1 MRFYSTREKN
11 PAARLFSLKE
21 AAVMGLAPD
30 GGLFM
35 PERIPQV
42 DMKRIEEL
50 SSRSFPEMAAY
61 LASLFFDEFS
71 ESQLLEVC
79 RAAFDFPIPL
89 KCVSAA
95 QSASA
100 APSASFASAAY
111 ACATVSLQQ
120 SLSTPAL
127 YTLELFHGPTF
138 AFKDVGARFMGQML
152 GRLADK
158 EKRINVLV
166 ATSGD
171 TGSAVAQ
178 GFWGVE
184 GVDVTI
190 LFPKGKVSPF
200 QESQMTTLGKNIH
213 PVAVEGCFDDCQRM
227 VKELLGD
234 KEFSARHSLTSAN
247 SINILRWI
255 PQSFYYFWG
264 YCQWMRATGQPLSA
278 AQSQTAQQPLAA
290 AHQPQAA
297 QPQAAAQLPQAGQS
311 QAAAQQPQ
319 AGQSQAGQSQ
329 AAAQLPLA
337 AAHQPQTAQPQAA
350 QSQAAAHHP
359 QAAQPASPVGPVVV
373 VPSGNYGNIAAGM
386 LAKKMGLPIRSFIA
400 VSNANDTFPR
410 LLSSGV
416 YEPHTTIPTIANAMD
431 VSAPSNYER
440 IMNLYS
446 APESAPISASVSAPK
461 SAAESALEALRKEVL
476 GFSCSDTLIKAGIAE
491 QYSKYGYL
499 PCPHSST
506 GYLLASQARIEGFWL
521 STAHYA
527 KFINVI
533 SDALGKEMPLI
544 EPFATISRQKG
555 ESITIEAQTDQL
567 RALFETAR

>member
-89 KCVSAA
+89 KCVSAE
-95 QSASA
+95 S
-100 APSASFASAAY
+100 
-111 ACATVSLQQ
+111 
-120 SLSTPAL
+120 AL

-264 YCQWMRATGQPLSA
+264 YCQWMRATGQSLSA
-278 AQSQTAQQPLAA
+278 AQSQAAAHQPLAA

-297 QPQAAAQLPQAGQS
+297 QPL
-311 QAAAQQPQ
+311 
-319 AGQSQAGQSQ
+319 
-329 AAAQLPLA
+329 
-337 AAHQPQTAQPQAA
+337 AA
-350 QSQAAAHHP
+350 QSQAA
-359 QAAQPASPVGPVVV
+359 QSLSAAQQPLALQPASPVGPVVV

-410 LLSSGV
+410 LL
-416 YEPHTTIPTIANAMD
+416 
-431 VSAPSNYER
+431 
-440 IMNLYS
+440 
-446 APESAPISASVSAPK
+446 
-461 SAAESALEALRKEVL
+461 
-476 GFSCSDTLIKAGIAE
+476 
-491 QYSKYGYL
+491 
-499 PCPHSST
+499 
-506 GYLLASQARIEGFWL
+506 
-521 STAHYA
+521 
-527 KFINVI
+527 
-533 SDALGKEMPLI
+533 
-544 EPFATISRQKG
+544 
-555 ESITIEAQTDQL
+555 
-567 RALFETAR
+567 

>member
-21 AAVMGLAPD
+21 AAIMGLAPD

-42 DMKRIEEL
+42 DMKKIEEL

-89 KCVSAA
+89 KCVSAE
-95 QSASA
+95 S
-100 APSASFASAAY
+100 
-111 ACATVSLQQ
+111 
-120 SLSTPAL
+120 AL
-127 YTLELFHGPTF
+127 YTLELFHGTTF

-264 YCQWMRATGQPLSA
+264 YCQWMRATGQSLSA
-278 AQSQTAQQPLAA
+278 AQ
-290 AHQPQAA
+290 
-297 QPQAAAQLPQAGQS
+297 QPQAAAQQ
-311 QAAAQQPQ
+311 
-319 AGQSQAGQSQ
+319 
-329 AAAQLPLA
+329 PLA

-446 APESAPISASVSAPK
+446 AAESAPISAPISAPVSAPK

-499 PCPHSST
+499 ACPHSST

>member
-71 ESQLLEVC
+71 ENQLLEVC
-79 RAAFDFPIPL
+79 KAAFDFPIPL
-89 KCVSAA
+89 KCVSAE
-95 QSASA
+95 S
-100 APSASFASAAY
+100 
-111 ACATVSLQQ
+111 
-120 SLSTPAL
+120 AL

-264 YCQWMRATGQPLSA
+264 YCQWMRATSQSLST
-278 AQSQTAQQPLAA
+278 AQSQAP
-290 AHQPQAA
+290 
-297 QPQAAAQLPQAGQS
+297 QS
-311 QAAAQQPQ
+311 QAA
-319 AGQSQAGQSQ
+319 QSQAGQSQ
-329 AAAQLPLA
+329 AAAQQHLA

-350 QSQAAAHHP
+350 QSQAAQQPLVAAHQPQAAQP

-446 APESAPISASVSAPK
+446 APESAPISASVSAPT

-499 PCPHSST
+499 ACPHSST

>member
-21 AAVMGLAPD
+21 AAIMGLAPD

-89 KCVSAA
+89 KCVSAE
-95 QSASA
+95 S
-100 APSASFASAAY
+100 
-111 ACATVSLQQ
+111 
-120 SLSTPAL
+120 AL

-264 YCQWMRATGQPLSA
+264 YCQWMRATGQSLS
-278 AQSQTAQQPLAA
+278 
-290 AHQPQAA
+290 
-297 QPQAAAQLPQAGQS
+297 
-311 QAAAQQPQ
+311 
-319 AGQSQAGQSQ
+319 
-329 AAAQLPLA
+329 
-337 AAHQPQTAQPQAA
+337 AA

-446 APESAPISASVSAPK
+446 APEYAPISASVSAPK

-499 PCPHSST
+499 ACPHSST

>member
-89 KCVSAA
+89 KCVSAE
-95 QSASA
+95 S
-100 APSASFASAAY
+100 
-111 ACATVSLQQ
+111 
-120 SLSTPAL
+120 AL

-264 YCQWMRATGQPLSA
+264 YCQWMRATGQP
-278 AQSQTAQQPLAA
+278 
-290 AHQPQAA
+290 
-297 QPQAAAQLPQAGQS
+297 
-311 QAAAQQPQ
+311 
-319 AGQSQAGQSQ
+319 
-329 AAAQLPLA
+329 
-337 AAHQPQTAQPQAA
+337 QAA

-461 SAAESALEALRKEVL
+461 SAAESALEALRNEVL

-499 PCPHSST
+499 ACPHSST

-555 ESITIEAQTDQL
+555 ESITIEAQTEQL

>member
-89 KCVSAA
+89 KCVSAE
-95 QSASA
+95 S
-100 APSASFASAAY
+100 
-111 ACATVSLQQ
+111 
-120 SLSTPAL
+120 AL

-264 YCQWMRATGQPLSA
+264 YCQWMRATGQSLSA
-278 AQSQTAQQPLAA
+278 AQQPLAA

-297 QPQAAAQLPQAGQS
+297 QS
-311 QAAAQQPQ
+311 QAAV
-319 AGQSQAGQSQ
+319 
-329 AAAQLPLA
+329 
-337 AAHQPQTAQPQAA
+337 HQHQT
-350 QSQAAAHHP
+350 
-359 QAAQPASPVGPVVV
+359 AQPASPVGPVVV

-461 SAAESALEALRKEVL
+461 SAAESALEALRNEVL

-499 PCPHSST
+499 ACPHSST

>member
-95 QSASA
+95 SSVSA
-100 APSASFASAAY
+100 AQFASAAC
-111 ACATVSLQQ
+111 ACATASLQQ

-278 AQSQTAQQPLAA
+278 AQSQAAQQPLAA
-290 AHQPQAA
+290 AHQPQ
-297 QPQAAAQLPQAGQS
+297 
-311 QAAAQQPQ
+311 
-319 AGQSQAGQSQ
+319 
-329 AAAQLPLA
+329 
-337 AAHQPQTAQPQAA
+337 T
-350 QSQAAAHHP
+350 
-359 QAAQPASPVGPVVV
+359 AQPASPVGPVVV

-446 APESAPISASVSAPK
+446 APESAVESDQNSDP
-461 SAAESALEALRKEVL
+461 ESALEALRKEVL

-491 QYSKYGYL
+491 QYRKYGYL
-499 PCPHSST
+499 ACPHSST

-544 EPFATISRQKG
+544 EPFATISRQRG

>member
-21 AAVMGLAPD
+21 AAIMGLAPD

-89 KCVSAA
+89 KCVSAE

-100 APSASFASAAY
+100 APSASFASAAC
-111 ACATVSLQQ
+111 ACATASLQQ

-278 AQSQTAQQPLAA
+278 AQSQAAQQPLAA

-297 QPQAAAQLPQAGQS
+297 QPQAAQS
-311 QAAAQQPQ
+311 QAAAQQP
-319 AGQSQAGQSQ
+319 
-329 AAAQLPLA
+329 LVL
-337 AAHQPQTAQPQAA
+337 
-350 QSQAAAHHP
+350 
-359 QAAQPASPVGPVVV
+359 QPASPVGPVVV

-431 VSAPSNYER
+431 VRAPSNYER

-446 APESAPISASVSAPK
+446 APEFAPISASVSAPK

-499 PCPHSST
+499 ACPHSST

-555 ESITIEAQTDQL
+555 ESITIEAQTEQL

>member
-1 MRFYSTREKN
+1 
-11 PAARLFSLKE
+11 
-21 AAVMGLAPD
+21 MGLAPD

-79 RAAFDFPIPL
+79 RAVFDFPIPL
-89 KCVSAA
+89 KCVSAE
-95 QSASA
+95 S
-100 APSASFASAAY
+100 
-111 ACATVSLQQ
+111 
-120 SLSTPAL
+120 AL

-278 AQSQTAQQPLAA
+278 AQSQAAQSQAAAQQHLAA
-290 AHQPQAA
+290 AHQPQTA
-297 QPQAAAQLPQAGQS
+297 
-311 QAAAQQPQ
+311 
-319 AGQSQAGQSQ
+319 
-329 AAAQLPLA
+329 
-337 AAHQPQTAQPQAA
+337 QPQTAQPQAA

-446 APESAPISASVSAPK
+446 APK
-461 SAAESALEALRKEVL
+461 SAVGSDQNSHPEYALEALRKEVL

-499 PCPHSST
+499 ACPHSST

-567 RALFETAR
+567 RALFETAQ

>member
-1 MRFYSTREKN
+1 
-11 PAARLFSLKE
+11 
-21 AAVMGLAPD
+21 MGLAPD

-89 KCVSAA
+89 KCVSAE
-95 QSASA
+95 S
-100 APSASFASAAY
+100 
-111 ACATVSLQQ
+111 
-120 SLSTPAL
+120 AL

-264 YCQWMRATGQPLSA
+264 YCQWMRATGQSLSA
-278 AQSQTAQQPLAA
+278 AQSQAAAHQPLAA
-290 AHQPQAA
+290 AHQPQAT
-297 QPQAAAQLPQAGQS
+297 QPQAAQS

-319 AGQSQAGQSQ
+319 A
-329 AAAQLPLA
+329 
-337 AAHQPQTAQPQAA
+337 
-350 QSQAAAHHP
+350 
-359 QAAQPASPVGPVVV
+359 AQPASLVGPVVV

-446 APESAPISASVSAPK
+446 APESAPISAPISAPVSAPK

-499 PCPHSST
+499 ACPHSST

>member
-79 RAAFDFPIPL
+79 KAAFDFPIPL
-89 KCVSAA
+89 KCVSAE
-95 QSASA
+95 S
-100 APSASFASAAY
+100 
-111 ACATVSLQQ
+111 
-120 SLSTPAL
+120 AL

-264 YCQWMRATGQPLSA
+264 YCQWMRATGQSLSA
-278 AQSQTAQQPLAA
+278 AQSQAAAHQPLAA

-297 QPQAAAQLPQAGQS
+297 QPL
-311 QAAAQQPQ
+311 
-319 AGQSQAGQSQ
+319 
-329 AAAQLPLA
+329 
-337 AAHQPQTAQPQAA
+337 AA
-350 QSQAAAHHP
+350 QSQAA
-359 QAAQPASPVGPVVV
+359 QSLSAAQQPLALQPASPVGPVVV

-446 APESAPISASVSAPK
+446 APESASISASVSAPISAPVSAPK

-499 PCPHSST
+499 ACPHSST

>member
-21 AAVMGLAPD
+21 AAIMGLAPD

-79 RAAFDFPIPL
+79 RAAFNFPIPL

-95 QSASA
+95 S
-100 APSASFASAAY
+100 
-111 ACATVSLQQ
+111 
-120 SLSTPAL
+120 AL

-264 YCQWMRATGQPLSA
+264 YCQWMRATGQSLSA
-278 AQSQTAQQPLAA
+278 AQSQAAQQPHAA

-297 QPQAAAQLPQAGQS
+297 QS
-311 QAAAQQPQ
+311 QAAV
-319 AGQSQAGQSQ
+319 
-329 AAAQLPLA
+329 
-337 AAHQPQTAQPQAA
+337 HQHQT
-350 QSQAAAHHP
+350 
-359 QAAQPASPVGPVVV
+359 AQPASPVGPVVV

-446 APESAPISASVSAPK
+446 APESAPVSAPK

-499 PCPHSST
+499 ACPHSST

>member
-79 RAAFDFPIPL
+79 KAAFDFPIPL

-95 QSASA
+95 PSASA
-100 APSASFASAAY
+100 AC
-111 ACATVSLQQ
+111 ACATASLQR

-264 YCQWMRATGQPLSA
+264 YCQWMRATGQSLSA

-297 QPQAAAQLPQAGQS
+297 QPQTA
-311 QAAAQQPQ
+311 QPQ
-319 AGQSQAGQSQ
+319 
-329 AAAQLPLA
+329 A
-337 AAHQPQTAQPQAA
+337 AAHQHQAA

-461 SAAESALEALRKEVL
+461 SAAESALEALRNEVL

-499 PCPHSST
+499 ACPHSST

-555 ESITIEAQTDQL
+555 ESITIEAQTEQL

>member
-1 MRFYSTREKN
+1 
-11 PAARLFSLKE
+11 
-21 AAVMGLAPD
+21 MGLAPD

-89 KCVSAA
+89 KCVSAE
-95 QSASA
+95 S
-100 APSASFASAAY
+100 
-111 ACATVSLQQ
+111 
-120 SLSTPAL
+120 AL

-278 AQSQTAQQPLAA
+278 AQSQ
-290 AHQPQAA
+290 
-297 QPQAAAQLPQAGQS
+297 
-311 QAAAQQPQ
+311 
-319 AGQSQAGQSQ
+319 
-329 AAAQLPLA
+329 
-337 AAHQPQTAQPQAA
+337 AA

-446 APESAPISASVSAPK
+446 APESAPISAPK

-499 PCPHSST
+499 ACPHSST

-555 ESITIEAQTDQL
+555 ESITIKAQTDQL

>member
-1 MRFYSTREKN
+1 
-11 PAARLFSLKE
+11 
-21 AAVMGLAPD
+21 MGLAPD

-89 KCVSAA
+89 KCVSAE
-95 QSASA
+95 S
-100 APSASFASAAY
+100 
-111 ACATVSLQQ
+111 
-120 SLSTPAL
+120 AL

-234 KEFSARHSLTSAN
+234 KEFSARYSLTSAN

-264 YCQWMRATGQPLSA
+264 YCQWMRATGQSLSS
-278 AQSQTAQQPLAA
+278 AQSQAAAHQPLAA
-290 AHQPQAA
+290 AHQPQA
-297 QPQAAAQLPQAGQS
+297 
-311 QAAAQQPQ
+311 
-319 AGQSQAGQSQ
+319 
-329 AAAQLPLA
+329 
-337 AAHQPQTAQPQAA
+337 AQPQAA

-499 PCPHSST
+499 ACPHSST

>member
-21 AAVMGLAPD
+21 AAIMGLAPD

-89 KCVSAA
+89 KCVSAE
-95 QSASA
+95 S
-100 APSASFASAAY
+100 
-111 ACATVSLQQ
+111 
-120 SLSTPAL
+120 AL

-264 YCQWMRATGQPLSA
+264 YCQWMRATGQSLSS
-278 AQSQTAQQPLAA
+278 AQ
-290 AHQPQAA
+290 
-297 QPQAAAQLPQAGQS
+297 QPQAAAQQ
-311 QAAAQQPQ
+311 
-319 AGQSQAGQSQ
+319 
-329 AAAQLPLA
+329 PLA

-446 APESAPISASVSAPK
+446 AAESAPISAPN
-461 SAAESALEALRKEVL
+461 SAAESALDALRNEVL

-499 PCPHSST
+499 ACPHSST

-555 ESITIEAQTDQL
+555 ESITIEAQTEQL

>member
-21 AAVMGLAPD
+21 AAIMGLAPD

-89 KCVSAA
+89 KCVSAE
-95 QSASA
+95 S
-100 APSASFASAAY
+100 
-111 ACATVSLQQ
+111 
-120 SLSTPAL
+120 AL

-264 YCQWMRATGQPLSA
+264 YCQWMRATGQSLSA
-278 AQSQTAQQPLAA
+278 AQF
-290 AHQPQAA
+290 QAA
-297 QPQAAAQLPQAGQS
+297 QS
-311 QAAAQQPQ
+311 QA
-319 AGQSQAGQSQ
+319 
-329 AAAQLPLA
+329 
-337 AAHQPQTAQPQAA
+337 AQPQAA
-350 QSQAAAHHP
+350 QSQAAALQP
-359 QAAQPASPVGPVVV
+359 LALQPASPVGPVVV

-499 PCPHSST
+499 ACPHSST

>member
-21 AAVMGLAPD
+21 AAIMGLAPD

-89 KCVSAA
+89 KCVSAE
-95 QSASA
+95 S
-100 APSASFASAAY
+100 
-111 ACATVSLQQ
+111 
-120 SLSTPAL
+120 AL

-234 KEFSARHSLTSAN
+234 KEFSAHHSLTSAN

-264 YCQWMRATGQPLSA
+264 YCQWMRATSQSLSA
-278 AQSQTAQQPLAA
+278 AQQ
-290 AHQPQAA
+290 
-297 QPQAAAQLPQAGQS
+297 
-311 QAAAQQPQ
+311 
-319 AGQSQAGQSQ
+319 
-329 AAAQLPLA
+329 PLA
-337 AAHQPQTAQPQAA
+337 AAHQPQTAQPQAG
-350 QSQAAAHHP
+350 QSQAAAQQHL
-359 QAAQPASPVGPVVV
+359 ALQPASPVGPVVV

-446 APESAPISASVSAPK
+446 APK
-461 SAAESALEALRKEVL
+461 SAVESDQNSHPESALEALRNEVL

-491 QYSKYGYL
+491 QYRKYGYL
-499 PCPHSST
+499 ACPHSST

>member
-1 MRFYSTREKN
+1 
-11 PAARLFSLKE
+11 
-21 AAVMGLAPD
+21 MGLAPD

-89 KCVSAA
+89 KCVSAE
-95 QSASA
+95 S
-100 APSASFASAAY
+100 
-111 ACATVSLQQ
+111 
-120 SLSTPAL
+120 AL

-200 QESQMTTLGKNIH
+200 QESQITTLGKNIH

-264 YCQWMRATGQPLSA
+264 YCQWMRATGQSLSA
-278 AQSQTAQQPLAA
+278 AHQPLSA

-297 QPQAAAQLPQAGQS
+297 QSQAGQS

-319 AGQSQAGQSQ
+319 
-329 AAAQLPLA
+329 
-337 AAHQPQTAQPQAA
+337 T
-350 QSQAAAHHP
+350 
-359 QAAQPASPVGPVVV
+359 AQPASPVGPVVV

-446 APESAPISASVSAPK
+446 APK
-461 SAAESALEALRKEVL
+461 SAVESDQNSHPESALEALRKEVL

-491 QYSKYGYL
+491 QYRKYGYL
-499 PCPHSST
+499 ACPHSST

-567 RALFETAR
+567 RALFETAQ

>member
-21 AAVMGLAPD
+21 AAIMGLAPD

-89 KCVSAA
+89 KCVSAE
-95 QSASA
+95 S
-100 APSASFASAAY
+100 
-111 ACATVSLQQ
+111 
-120 SLSTPAL
+120 AL

-234 KEFSARHSLTSAN
+234 KAFSARHSLTSAN

-264 YCQWMRATGQPLSA
+264 YCQWMRATGQSLSS
-278 AQSQTAQQPLAA
+278 AQ
-290 AHQPQAA
+290 
-297 QPQAAAQLPQAGQS
+297 QPQAAAQQ
-311 QAAAQQPQ
+311 
-319 AGQSQAGQSQ
+319 
-329 AAAQLPLA
+329 PLA

-446 APESAPISASVSAPK
+446 APESASISASVSAPISAPVSAPK

-499 PCPHSST
+499 ACPHSST

>member
-89 KCVSAA
+89 KCVSAE
-95 QSASA
+95 S
-100 APSASFASAAY
+100 
-111 ACATVSLQQ
+111 
-120 SLSTPAL
+120 AL

-264 YCQWMRATGQPLSA
+264 YCQWMRATSQSLST
-278 AQSQTAQQPLAA
+278 AQSQAA
-290 AHQPQAA
+290 
-297 QPQAAAQLPQAGQS
+297 QS
-311 QAAAQQPQ
+311 QAAAQQP
-319 AGQSQAGQSQ
+319 
-329 AAAQLPLA
+329 LV

-350 QSQAAAHHP
+350 QSQAAAQQP
-359 QAAQPASPVGPVVV
+359 LALQPASPVGPVVV

-446 APESAPISASVSAPK
+446 AAESAPISAPVSAPK

-491 QYSKYGYL
+491 QYRKYGYL
-499 PCPHSST
+499 ACPHSST

>member
-95 QSASA
+95 S
-100 APSASFASAAY
+100 
-111 ACATVSLQQ
+111 
-120 SLSTPAL
+120 AL

-264 YCQWMRATGQPLSA
+264 YCQWMRATGQSLS
-278 AQSQTAQQPLAA
+278 
-290 AHQPQAA
+290 
-297 QPQAAAQLPQAGQS
+297 
-311 QAAAQQPQ
+311 
-319 AGQSQAGQSQ
+319 
-329 AAAQLPLA
+329 
-337 AAHQPQTAQPQAA
+337 AA

-461 SAAESALEALRKEVL
+461 SAAESALEALRNEVL

-499 PCPHSST
+499 ACPHSST

>member
-21 AAVMGLAPD
+21 AAIMGLAPD

-42 DMKRIEEL
+42 DMKKIEEL

-89 KCVSAA
+89 KCVSAE
-95 QSASA
+95 S
-100 APSASFASAAY
+100 
-111 ACATVSLQQ
+111 
-120 SLSTPAL
+120 AL

-264 YCQWMRATGQPLSA
+264 YCQWMRATGQPLS
-278 AQSQTAQQPLAA
+278 S
-290 AHQPQAA
+290 
-297 QPQAAAQLPQAGQS
+297 
-311 QAAAQQPQ
+311 
-319 AGQSQAGQSQ
+319 
-329 AAAQLPLA
+329 
-337 AAHQPQTAQPQAA
+337 A

-359 QAAQPASPVGPVVV
+359 QAAQPASLVGPVVV

-499 PCPHSST
+499 ACPHSST

>member
-42 DMKRIEEL
+42 DMKKIEEL

-89 KCVSAA
+89 KCVSAE
-95 QSASA
+95 S
-100 APSASFASAAY
+100 
-111 ACATVSLQQ
+111 
-120 SLSTPAL
+120 AL

-264 YCQWMRATGQPLSA
+264 YCQWMRATGQSLSA
-278 AQSQTAQQPLAA
+278 AQQPLAA
-290 AHQPQAA
+290 AHQ
-297 QPQAAAQLPQAGQS
+297 
-311 QAAAQQPQ
+311 
-319 AGQSQAGQSQ
+319 
-329 AAAQLPLA
+329 
-337 AAHQPQTAQPQAA
+337 HQAA
-350 QSQAAAHHP
+350 QSQAAAQHP

-446 APESAPISASVSAPK
+446 APESASISASVSAPISAPVSAPK

-499 PCPHSST
+499 ACPHSST

>member
-1 MRFYSTREKN
+1 
-11 PAARLFSLKE
+11 
-21 AAVMGLAPD
+21 MGLAPD

-42 DMKRIEEL
+42 DMKKIEEL

-95 QSASA
+95 S
-100 APSASFASAAY
+100 
-111 ACATVSLQQ
+111 
-120 SLSTPAL
+120 AL

-264 YCQWMRATGQPLSA
+264 YCQWMRATGQSLSS

-297 QPQAAAQLPQAGQS
+297 QPQAAQSQAGQS
-311 QAAAQQPQ
+311 QAAAQQP
-319 AGQSQAGQSQ
+319 
-329 AAAQLPLA
+329 LA
-337 AAHQPQTAQPQAA
+337 L
-350 QSQAAAHHP
+350 
-359 QAAQPASPVGPVVV
+359 QPASPVGPVVV

-461 SAAESALEALRKEVL
+461 SAAESALEALRNEVL

-499 PCPHSST
+499 ACPHSST

>member
-89 KCVSAA
+89 KCVSAE
-95 QSASA
+95 S
-100 APSASFASAAY
+100 
-111 ACATVSLQQ
+111 
-120 SLSTPAL
+120 AL

-264 YCQWMRATGQPLSA
+264 YCQWMRATGQSLS
-278 AQSQTAQQPLAA
+278 
-290 AHQPQAA
+290 
-297 QPQAAAQLPQAGQS
+297 
-311 QAAAQQPQ
+311 
-319 AGQSQAGQSQ
+319 
-329 AAAQLPLA
+329 
-337 AAHQPQTAQPQAA
+337 AA

-446 APESAPISASVSAPK
+446 APESAPISAPVSAPK

-499 PCPHSST
+499 ACPHSST

-555 ESITIEAQTDQL
+555 ESITIEAQTEQL

>member
-1 MRFYSTREKN
+1 M
-11 PAARLFSLKE
+11 
-21 AAVMGLAPD
+21 
-30 GGLFM
+30 
-35 PERIPQV
+35 
-42 DMKRIEEL
+42 
-50 SSRSFPEMAAY
+50 
-61 LASLFFDEFS
+61 
-71 ESQLLEVC
+71 
-79 RAAFDFPIPL
+79 
-89 KCVSAA
+89 
-95 QSASA
+95 
-100 APSASFASAAY
+100 
-111 ACATVSLQQ
+111 
-120 SLSTPAL
+120 
-127 YTLELFHGPTF
+127 
-138 AFKDVGARFMGQML
+138 
-152 GRLADK
+152 
-158 EKRINVLV
+158 
-166 ATSGD
+166 
-171 TGSAVAQ
+171 
-178 GFWGVE
+178 
-184 GVDVTI
+184 DVTI

-264 YCQWMRATGQPLSA
+264 YCQWMRATGQSLS
-278 AQSQTAQQPLAA
+278 T
-290 AHQPQAA
+290 
-297 QPQAAAQLPQAGQS
+297 
-311 QAAAQQPQ
+311 
-319 AGQSQAGQSQ
+319 
-329 AAAQLPLA
+329 
-337 AAHQPQTAQPQAA
+337 A

-446 APESAPISASVSAPK
+446 APK
-461 SAAESALEALRKEVL
+461 SAVESDQNSDPESALEALRKEVL

-499 PCPHSST
+499 ACPHSST

>member
-21 AAVMGLAPD
+21 AAIMGLAPD

-89 KCVSAA
+89 KCVSAE
-95 QSASA
+95 S
-100 APSASFASAAY
+100 
-111 ACATVSLQQ
+111 
-120 SLSTPAL
+120 AL

-278 AQSQTAQQPLAA
+278 AQQP
-290 AHQPQAA
+290 
-297 QPQAAAQLPQAGQS
+297 
-311 QAAAQQPQ
+311 
-319 AGQSQAGQSQ
+319 
-329 AAAQLPLA
+329 
-337 AAHQPQTAQPQAA
+337 
-350 QSQAAAHHP
+350 QAAAHHP

-446 APESAPISASVSAPK
+446 APESAPISAPVSAPK

-499 PCPHSST
+499 ACPHSST

-555 ESITIEAQTDQL
+555 ESITIEAQTEQL

>member
-79 RAAFDFPIPL
+79 RAAFDFPIPI

-95 QSASA
+95 QSASSAQSASA
-100 APSASFASAAY
+100 ASPASFASAAC
-111 ACATVSLQQ
+111 ACATASLQQ

-213 PVAVEGCFDDCQRM
+213 PVAVEGCFDDCQRI

-278 AQSQTAQQPLAA
+278 AQLPLAA

-297 QPQAAAQLPQAGQS
+297 QS
-311 QAAAQQPQ
+311 
-319 AGQSQAGQSQ
+319 
-329 AAAQLPLA
+329 
-337 AAHQPQTAQPQAA
+337 QAA
-350 QSQAAAHHP
+350 QSQAS
-359 QAAQPASPVGPVVV
+359 QPASPVGPVVV

-446 APESAPISASVSAPK
+446 APK
-461 SAAESALEALRKEVL
+461 SAVESDQNSDPESALEALRKEVL

-499 PCPHSST
+499 ACPHSST

>member
-21 AAVMGLAPD
+21 AAIMGLAPD

-89 KCVSAA
+89 KCVSAES
-95 QSASA
+95 SASAASPVSA
-100 APSASFASAAY
+100 APSASFASAAC
-111 ACATVSLQQ
+111 ACATASLQQ

-278 AQSQTAQQPLAA
+278 AQSQAAAQQPLA
-290 AHQPQAA
+290 
-297 QPQAAAQLPQAGQS
+297 L
-311 QAAAQQPQ
+311 
-319 AGQSQAGQSQ
+319 
-329 AAAQLPLA
+329 
-337 AAHQPQTAQPQAA
+337 
-350 QSQAAAHHP
+350 
-359 QAAQPASPVGPVVV
+359 QPASPVGPVVV

-446 APESAPISASVSAPK
+446 APESAPISAPVSAPK

-499 PCPHSST
+499 ACPHSST

>member
-21 AAVMGLAPD
+21 AAIMGLAPD

-95 QSASA
+95 S
-100 APSASFASAAY
+100 
-111 ACATVSLQQ
+111 
-120 SLSTPAL
+120 AL

-264 YCQWMRATGQPLSA
+264 YCQWMRATGQSLSA
-278 AQSQTAQQPLAA
+278 AQQPLAA
-290 AHQPQAA
+290 AHQPQ
-297 QPQAAAQLPQAGQS
+297 
-311 QAAAQQPQ
+311 
-319 AGQSQAGQSQ
+319 
-329 AAAQLPLA
+329 
-337 AAHQPQTAQPQAA
+337 TAQ
-350 QSQAAAHHP
+350 P

-446 APESAPISASVSAPK
+446 APESAPISAPVSAPK

-499 PCPHSST
+499 ACPHSST

>member
-89 KCVSAA
+89 KCVSAE
-95 QSASA
+95 S
-100 APSASFASAAY
+100 
-111 ACATVSLQQ
+111 
-120 SLSTPAL
+120 AL

-264 YCQWMRATGQPLSA
+264 YCQWMRATGQSLSA
-278 AQSQTAQQPLAA
+278 A
-290 AHQPQAA
+290 
-297 QPQAAAQLPQAGQS
+297 QS
-311 QAAAQQPQ
+311 QAAAQQH
-319 AGQSQAGQSQ
+319 
-329 AAAQLPLA
+329 LA
-337 AAHQPQTAQPQAA
+337 AAHRPQTAQPQAA
-350 QSQAAAHHP
+350 VHQPQAAQP

-446 APESAPISASVSAPK
+446 APESAPVSAPK
-461 SAAESALEALRKEVL
+461 SAAESALEALRNEVL

-499 PCPHSST
+499 ACPHSST

-555 ESITIEAQTDQL
+555 DSITIEAQTEQL

>member
-11 PAARLFSLKE
+11 PAAKLFSLKE

-89 KCVSAA
+89 KCVSAE
-95 QSASA
+95 S
-100 APSASFASAAY
+100 
-111 ACATVSLQQ
+111 
-120 SLSTPAL
+120 AL

-264 YCQWMRATGQPLSA
+264 YCQWMRATGQP
-278 AQSQTAQQPLAA
+278 QT
-290 AHQPQAA
+290 
-297 QPQAAAQLPQAGQS
+297 
-311 QAAAQQPQ
+311 
-319 AGQSQAGQSQ
+319 
-329 AAAQLPLA
+329 
-337 AAHQPQTAQPQAA
+337 
-350 QSQAAAHHP
+350 
-359 QAAQPASPVGPVVV
+359 AQPASPVGPVVV

-446 APESAPISASVSAPK
+446 APK
-461 SAAESALEALRKEVL
+461 SAVESDQNSHPESALEALRKEVL

-499 PCPHSST
+499 ACPHSST
-506 GYLLASQARIEGFWL
+506 GYLLASQARIVGFWL

>member
-79 RAAFDFPIPL
+79 RAAFDFPIPI
-89 KCVSAA
+89 KCVSAE
-95 QSASA
+95 S
-100 APSASFASAAY
+100 
-111 ACATVSLQQ
+111 
-120 SLSTPAL
+120 AL

-278 AQSQTAQQPLAA
+278 AQQPLAA
-290 AHQPQAA
+290 AHQHQA
-297 QPQAAAQLPQAGQS
+297 
-311 QAAAQQPQ
+311 
-319 AGQSQAGQSQ
+319 
-329 AAAQLPLA
+329 
-337 AAHQPQTAQPQAA
+337 AQPQAA
-350 QSQAAAHHP
+350 QSQAAAQQHLAAAHQP
-359 QAAQPASPVGPVVV
+359 QTAQPASPVGPVVV

-446 APESAPISASVSAPK
+446 APESAPISASVSAPISAPVSAPK

-499 PCPHSST
+499 ACPHSST

>member
-11 PAARLFSLKE
+11 PAAKLFSLKE

-89 KCVSAA
+89 KCVSAE
-95 QSASA
+95 S
-100 APSASFASAAY
+100 
-111 ACATVSLQQ
+111 
-120 SLSTPAL
+120 AL

-264 YCQWMRATGQPLSA
+264 YCQWMRATGQSLSS
-278 AQSQTAQQPLAA
+278 AQ
-290 AHQPQAA
+290 
-297 QPQAAAQLPQAGQS
+297 QPQAAAQQ
-311 QAAAQQPQ
+311 
-319 AGQSQAGQSQ
+319 
-329 AAAQLPLA
+329 PLA

-446 APESAPISASVSAPK
+446 APESAPISAPN
-461 SAAESALEALRKEVL
+461 SAAESALDALRNEVL

-499 PCPHSST
+499 ACPHSST

-533 SDALGKEMPLI
+533 SDALSKEMPLI

>member
-89 KCVSAA
+89 KCVSAE
-95 QSASA
+95 S
-100 APSASFASAAY
+100 
-111 ACATVSLQQ
+111 
-120 SLSTPAL
+120 AL

-264 YCQWMRATGQPLSA
+264 YCQWMRATGQSLSA
-278 AQSQTAQQPLAA
+278 AQSQAAAHQPLAA

-297 QPQAAAQLPQAGQS
+297 QPL
-311 QAAAQQPQ
+311 
-319 AGQSQAGQSQ
+319 
-329 AAAQLPLA
+329 
-337 AAHQPQTAQPQAA
+337 AA
-350 QSQAAAHHP
+350 QSQAA
-359 QAAQPASPVGPVVV
+359 QSLSAAQQPLALQPASPVGPVVV

-446 APESAPISASVSAPK
+446 APESASISASVSAPISAPVSAPK

-499 PCPHSST
+499 ACPHSST

>member
-89 KCVSAA
+89 KCVSAE
-95 QSASA
+95 S
-100 APSASFASAAY
+100 
-111 ACATVSLQQ
+111 
-120 SLSTPAL
+120 AL

-264 YCQWMRATGQPLSA
+264 YCQWMRATGQSLSA
-278 AQSQTAQQPLAA
+278 AQSQAAAHQPLAA

-297 QPQAAAQLPQAGQS
+297 QPL
-311 QAAAQQPQ
+311 
-319 AGQSQAGQSQ
+319 
-329 AAAQLPLA
+329 
-337 AAHQPQTAQPQAA
+337 AA
-350 QSQAAAHHP
+350 QSQAA
-359 QAAQPASPVGPVVV
+359 QSLSAAQQPLALQPASPVGPVVV

-499 PCPHSST
+499 ACPHSST